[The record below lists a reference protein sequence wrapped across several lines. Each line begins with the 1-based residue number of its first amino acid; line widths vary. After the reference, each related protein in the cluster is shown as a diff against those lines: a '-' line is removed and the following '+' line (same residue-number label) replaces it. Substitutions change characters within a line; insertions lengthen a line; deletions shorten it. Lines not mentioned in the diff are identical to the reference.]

1 MNIHPFKLLL
11 RSGFWLAAMSI
22 LVSCSSGDTSSGL
35 ERGDGGAVVGQPAQ
49 GNNSPANSGGAAPAS
64 AGATQNDTACFTG
77 YVQSYADLNAAYQSG
92 GTARSIS
99 DWGKGH
105 YLASGQAEG
114 RTLPA
119 GCKAPSPGATAV
131 SNASAKPA
139 FSPLDY
145 QLLYRIN
152 AASNGGTTV
161 RWPSRTI
168 GINATDA
175 GTRAAVSRWKGFNFN
190 FGTGGGINFQ
200 GASQQRGHACGWSQF
215 AWRHNGEIAFCKIWL
230 NPVAHEGGGCGTMAS
245 TITHEVGHC
254 LGLDGHTADGG
265 LMDKTAAS
273 ANVITAN
280 VNRTLNLLYSLPPG
294 ASLTTAG
301 RATTAPQSSPTSA
314 GGLIY
319 GPIIEYHGQH

>member
-49 GNNSPANSGGAAPAS
+49 GNNSPANSAGTTPAS
-64 AGATQNDTACFTG
+64 AGATQNNTACFTG

-92 GTARSIS
+92 STARSIS

-131 SNASAKPA
+131 SNASVKPA

-152 AASNGGTTV
+152 AASNGGTTI
-161 RWPSRTI
+161 RWRSRTI
-168 GINATDA
+168 GVNATDP

-200 GASQQRGHACGWSQF
+200 GASQERAHACGWSQF

-265 LMDKTAAS
+265 LMDKTAGS
-273 ANVITAN
+273 ANIITA
-280 VNRTLNLLYSLPPG
+280 RLSRALNLLYSLPPG
-294 ASLTTAG
+294 SSLTTTG
-301 RATTAPQSSPTSA
+301 RATTTQQSNVQSA
-314 GGLIY
+314 SGLIY

>member
-1 MNIHPFKLLL
+1 MNIRPFKLLL
-11 RSGFWLAAMSI
+11 RSGFWLTAMFI

-35 ERGDGGAVVGQPAQ
+35 DRGDGPAVVGQPAQ
-49 GNNSPANSGGAAPAS
+49 GNNPPANSGAGTPAN
-64 AGATQNDTACFTG
+64 AGATPNDTSCFTG
-77 YVQSYADLNAAYQSG
+77 YVQSYPDLNAAYQSG
-92 GTARSIS
+92 GTAQSIS

-105 YLASGQAEG
+105 YLASGQTEG

-119 GCKAPSPGATAV
+119 GCKAPLPGVAPDN
-131 SNASAKPA
+131 NASAKPA
-139 FSPLDY
+139 FSRDDY
-145 QLLYRIN
+145 QLLYRLN

-161 RWPSRTI
+161 RWRSRTI
-168 GINATDA
+168 GVNATDT

-200 GASQQRGHACGWSQF
+200 GASQERAHACGWSQF

-265 LMDKTAAS
+265 LMDKTAGS
-273 ANVITAN
+273 ANIITA
-280 VNRTLNLLYSLPPG
+280 RLSRALNLLYSLPPG
-294 ASLTTAG
+294 SSLTTTG
-301 RATTAPQSSPTSA
+301 RATTTQQSNVQSA
-314 GGLIY
+314 SGLIY

>member
-1 MNIHPFKLLL
+1 MNIRPFKLLL
-11 RSGFWLAAMSI
+11 HFGFWLAAMFM

-35 ERGDGGAVVGQPAQ
+35 ERGDGPVVVDQPAQ
-49 GNNSPANSGGAAPAS
+49 GNNPPANSGGATPAN
-64 AGATQNDTACFTG
+64 AGAANNDTSCFTR
-77 YVQSYADLNAAYQSG
+77 YVQSYPDLNAAYQSG

-99 DWGKGH
+99 DWGVGH
-105 YLASGQAEG
+105 YLASGQTEG
-114 RTLPA
+114 RKLPA
-119 GCKAPSPGATAV
+119 GCKASSPGAAAV
-131 SNASAKPA
+131 GNASAKPA
-139 FSPLDY
+139 FSPVDY
-145 QLLYRIN
+145 QLLYRLN

-161 RWPSRTI
+161 RWRSRTI
-168 GINATDA
+168 GVNATDP

-190 FGTGGGINFQ
+190 FGASGINFQ
-200 GASQQRGHACGWSQF
+200 GVSQQRGHACGWSQF

-230 NPVAHEGGGCGTMAS
+230 NPAAHERGGCGTMAS

-265 LMDKTAAS
+265 LMDKTAGS

-280 VNRTLNLLYSLPPG
+280 VSRTLNLLYSLPPG
-294 ASLTTAG
+294 SSLSTTG